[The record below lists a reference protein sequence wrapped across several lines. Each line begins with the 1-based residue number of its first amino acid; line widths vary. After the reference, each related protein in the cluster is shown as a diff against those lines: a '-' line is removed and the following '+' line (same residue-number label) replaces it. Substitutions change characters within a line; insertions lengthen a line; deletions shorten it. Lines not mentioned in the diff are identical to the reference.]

1 MKALDKH
8 VMLHHRAR
16 SYAFY
21 QAMRLL
27 SDDVNA
33 YGNAVALLAVHAAI
47 SLADAIL
54 IGCTGKRG
62 NEQDHRAAIGALSRL
77 CGERRINR
85 DGIGHYRWLIEKKTP
100 FSYGDRRLDPDK
112 DNNNAMVKAERFTV
126 WAYKYFDVIAKAGPE
141 Q

>member
-16 SYAFY
+16 SDTFLH
-21 QAMRLL
+21 AMQLL
-27 SDDVNA
+27 SLDVNE
-33 YGNAVALLAVHAAI
+33 YGNAVALLAVHTVI

-62 NEQDHRAAIGALSRL
+62 NEQDHLAAIGALSRL

-85 DGIGHYRWLIEKKTP
+85 DGIGHYRWLLEKKTP

-112 DNNNAMVKAERFTV
+112 DITSARSKAERFTA
-126 WAYKYFDVIAKAGPE
+126 WAYKHFDEIAKAGP
-141 Q
+141 QQ